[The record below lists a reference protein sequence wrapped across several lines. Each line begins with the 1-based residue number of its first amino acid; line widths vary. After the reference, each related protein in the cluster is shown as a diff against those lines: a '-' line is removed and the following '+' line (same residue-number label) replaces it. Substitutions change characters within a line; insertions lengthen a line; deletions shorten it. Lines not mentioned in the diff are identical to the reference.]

1 LLLDLSQDTFV
12 GGINTSAVTMVW
24 AMSEMIQHPGVLK
37 NVQDEIRAVVGSKQR
52 ASRDDMSKL
61 KNLKMVVK
69 ETLRMD
75 PPLTLLLP
83 RETIQQ
89 VNISGYDVPANTR
102 IIVNTWAI
110 SRDPNIWKDPEE
122 FNLGRFIG
130 SNTDFNGTHFEFM
143 PFGSGRRI
151 CPGMAMAVTNMEF
164 ILANLLY
171 CFEWELPE
179 GVAKEDISMEE
190 AGSLVFQKK
199 TPLMLVPRRYQTAS
213 Y

>member
-83 RETIQQ
+83 RETTQQ
-89 VNISGYDVPANTR
+89 VNISGYGVPANTR

-122 FNLGRFIG
+122 FKPERFIG
-130 SNTDFNGTHFEFM
+130 SNTDFNGKHFEFM
-143 PFGSGRRI
+143 PFSSGRRI

-164 ILANLLY
+164 ILANLLC

-190 AGSLVFQKK
+190 AGSLAFQKK
-199 TPLMLVPRRYQTAS
+199 SPLMLVPRRYQTAS

>member
-37 NVQDEIRAVVGSKQR
+37 NLQDEIRAVVGSKQR

-122 FNLGRFIG
+122 FKPERFIG
-130 SNTDFNGTHFEFM
+130 SNTDFNGKHFEFM

-190 AGSLVFQKK
+190 AGSLAFQKK